1 MEKDDKRKDKRA
13 NMKLAKIEKC
23 ERAFV
28 SG

>member
-13 NMKLAKIEKC
+13 KMKLAKIEKC

-28 SG
+28 AG